1 MRYHRP
7 VTRRTLS
14 IIAVASA
21 LIAACGIDLAGT
33 RLEETTPNDGGG
45 VEASVIDGAP
55 TDSSVLTDAGAD
67 VSEGPVLPS
76 NVDASLLAP
85 DAGDL
90 IGPMYIDTLAL
101 TINGALPAV
110 GISFV
115 HDKVGAVDVAVLS
128 VGAFVVD
135 KVLDV
140 SGDRGLVILASGDVS
155 IKELLRVDGQEA
167 TITGPG
173 GFGPGLG
180 PLSGGAGGP
189 GENANNGGNDN
200 SGGGGGGHG
209 TRGANGGSGND
220 VAGGDGGSA
229 YAIPMVGGSGG
240 GRGDPPGCNTRGGA
254 GGGALQVFSRTT
266 IAIGPLGMVHAG
278 GGGGDGALCSTG
290 SAAGG
295 GAGGYILLEA
305 PSLTVH
311 GVVAANG
318 GGGGGSD
325 TGGFFGTRG
334 QEGQFSDRFADGG
347 TGFMANGG
355 SGGTSA
361 LPTAGGSN
369 TNSAGGGGAA
379 GLIYFH
385 YRGSKIDRDG
395 GIVSP
400 ASRDDGGL

>member
-1 MRYHRP
+1 
-7 VTRRTLS
+7 VARRTLL
-14 IIAVASA
+14 IIAAVSS

-33 RLEETTPNDGGG
+33 LDTISPTGTDGGL
-45 VEASVIDGAP
+45 EAAVIDGALG
-55 TDSSVLTDAGAD
+55 DSSVITDAGAD
-67 VSEGPVLPS
+67 VVEAPVLPS
-76 NVDASLLAP
+76 NVDAALLAP

-90 IGPMYIDTLAL
+90 IGPAYIDTQLL
-101 TINGALPAV
+101 TIDGLAPGAGLT
-110 GISFV
+110 FV
-115 HDKVGAVDVAVLS
+115 HAKAGAVDVAVLS
-128 VGAFVVD
+128 VGAVVVD
-135 KVLDV
+135 KELDV

-155 IKELLRVDGQEA
+155 IKQLFRVDAQEA

-189 GENANNGGNDN
+189 GDGDFGNNN
-200 SGGGGGGHG
+200 SGGGGGGHT
-209 TRGANGGSGND
+209 TRGGNGGNANG
-220 VAGGDGGSA
+220 VLGGDGGSA
-229 YAIPMVGGSGG
+229 YEIPMVGGSGG
-240 GRGDPPGCNTRGGA
+240 GRGDPPGCGTRGGA

-266 IAIGPLGMVHAG
+266 IVIDTLGLVHAG
-278 GGGGDGALCSTG
+278 GGGGEGALCSTG

-305 PSLTVH
+305 PSLAVH

-325 TGGFFGTRG
+325 TGGSLGTRG
-334 QEGQFSDRFADGG
+334 REGQFSARFADGG
-347 TGFMANGG
+347 TGGMANGG

-361 LPTAGGSN
+361 PPGAGGSN
-369 TNSAGGGGAA
+369 TNGAGGGGAA